1 MCVRGRD
8 GLWYIKKWG
17 LSGKETQKPHGKFLI
32 KKNENRKTCPIYTIE
47 RGEENGNENGFC
59 EQYLLLI
66 LSSCS
71 CCCTYSV
78 ERKRRE

>member
-1 MCVRGRD
+1 M
-8 GLWYIKKWG
+8 KT
-17 LSGKETQKPHGKFLI
+17 GKIVL
-32 KKNENRKTCPIYTIE
+32 YTIE
-47 RGEENGNENGFC
+47 RGEENGHENGFC
-59 EQYLLLI
+59 EQYLLLLI